1 MQTFAQGSAQSL
13 LAQMLPTV
21 ILAVWLAVVTWTM
34 AVCRAAAT
42 GDELVM
48 PATGIDLLAA
58 RYAANS
64 LTHNLSH
71 ASTPLGT
78 GESSSRL
85 EVRR

>member
-48 PATGIDLLAA
+48 PAT
-58 RYAANS
+58 R
-64 LTHNLSH
+64 H
-71 ASTPLGT
+71 
-78 GESSSRL
+78 
-85 EVRR
+85 